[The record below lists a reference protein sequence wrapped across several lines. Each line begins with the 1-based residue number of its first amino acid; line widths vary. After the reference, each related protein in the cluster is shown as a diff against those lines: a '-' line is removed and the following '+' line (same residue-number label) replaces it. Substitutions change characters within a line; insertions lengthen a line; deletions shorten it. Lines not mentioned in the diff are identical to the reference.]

1 VTGAQAHSQLAV
13 TVVADVKPRNG
24 ASLKRLLTQM
34 GEDAAGNEVMP
45 LGELST
51 AHFARLV
58 MLEATKDL
66 DGNAMPAH
74 LIYMS
79 DVDGSLE
86 EHLEELVD
94 LAPAGLD
101 RVLQHC
107 QGYPGPRTVA
117 RDDRLAFLHERA
129 VKAGAMYVNTVG
141 RTLRQVQDEARL
153 RDEIQSFLDGGD
165 FEGVEPEAARDAI
178 RRFVKARADLRWALE
193 PVPTPGPLGRAAE
206 LVGALGLPLELLAL
220 APVVVP
226 LLPVW
231 ALLLRLHEL
240 RDRSPTIEPSDAHV
254 RELAALE
261 DFAAQNPFSAVGERK
276 PGLIRLVTAASILR
290 LVDYGSRYIFNNGS
304 LTGVKTIHFARWVFL
319 DDSRRLIFAS
329 NYDGSLE
336 SYMDDFVNQVWWGL
350 NAVFSNGIGF
360 PRTSWLVFGGAQREQ
375 EFKDYL
381 RRREVPTQVWY
392 SAYEDLTAVNLDN
405 NAQIRA
411 GLSGDMSREEV
422 EGWLLRL

>member
-1 VTGAQAHSQLAV
+1 
-13 TVVADVKPRNG
+13 
-24 ASLKRLLTQM
+24 
-34 GEDAAGNEVMP
+34 
-45 LGELST
+45 
-51 AHFARLV
+51 
-58 MLEATKDL
+58 
-66 DGNAMPAH
+66 
-74 LIYMS
+74 
-79 DVDGSLE
+79 
-86 EHLEELVD
+86 
-94 LAPAGLD
+94 
-101 RVLQHC
+101 
-107 QGYPGPRTVA
+107 
-117 RDDRLAFLHERA
+117 
-129 VKAGAMYVNTVG
+129 MYVNTVG
-141 RTLRQVQDEARL
+141 RTLRQVRDEARL